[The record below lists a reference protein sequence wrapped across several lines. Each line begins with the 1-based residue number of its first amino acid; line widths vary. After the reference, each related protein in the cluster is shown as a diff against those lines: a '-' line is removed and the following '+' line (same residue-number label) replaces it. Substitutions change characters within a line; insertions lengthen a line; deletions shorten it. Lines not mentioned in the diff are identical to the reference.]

1 MRETRLFNDNWKFIK
16 IEPGTTGYENSDS
29 WVNVDIPHDW
39 LIYDTNNL
47 YEDSEGWYRKTFDL
61 QTETGV
67 RYALRFDGVYMEPVI
82 YVNGAKAGEWKYGY
96 NTFEIDITDYL
107 VNGAN
112 EIRVQVMHRSPNSR
126 WYSGAG
132 IFRNIWFKT
141 MPDTHF
147 VSDGIYIRTER
158 TDTGY
163 MLKAS
168 SEISGS
174 EFDAVAYTVFDMN
187 GTAVVSKTTDAAADT
202 VEIEVESPDE
212 WDIDNP
218 VCYVLRAE
226 LLCNGQAVDCINT
239 RFGFRTI
246 EFNSDS
252 GFYLNGR
259 HVKLNGVCMHH
270 DLGALGAAVNKA
282 ALYRQL
288 KMMKDMGANAIRTS
302 HNMPAVELLDI
313 ADEIGLL
320 VDNEAFDMWKMP
332 KNRYDYARFFE
343 EWAAKDMRNFVRR
356 DRNHPCVIMWS
367 IGNEIFDTHADE
379 ESGMR
384 STKLLYEA
392 VIEND
397 PDCNAYATFG
407 SNFLEGEPTQRCAD
421 VLKLVGY
428 NYSERLYDAHHK
440 AHPDWCI
447 YGSETGSTLQSR
459 DVYHFPYSEPILTD
473 VDEQCS
479 SLGNS
484 TCSWGAPDSEFCIT
498 TERDNKYSAGQF
510 LWTGF
515 DYIGEP
521 TPYQTKNS
529 YFGQVDTAGFPKDTY
544 YIYRAEW
551 TDYKTDPMVHIFP
564 YWDFNED
571 QIIDVRATSNA
582 PVIELFFNGISQ
594 GKFNIDHKHGKELLG
609 HWRIPYAKGRIDAV
623 AYDENGEEIARDTKT
638 SFGDGSRLIL
648 KPDKLTLDADGEDM
662 AFIEVNV
669 LDADGNYVAN
679 ANNRVRVEVSG
690 AARLVGLDN
699 GDSTDYDQYK
709 GDSRKLFMGR
719 LIIMAAAGTN
729 AGKAAIKVTSPSL
742 ESAEIEIDCK
752 EAYVKAGIS
761 ANTSNYH
768 VDTDA
773 NEIPIR
779 KIEIASTEGTIL
791 DKEHPETVLT
801 AKCYPSYSTYDE
813 LEWSVLNDA
822 GVESNL
828 AGIETV
834 NGQTVLKARGDGE
847 FNVKCYSRNGG
858 SRVNVISML
867 GFKATGLGSASI
879 NPYETISAALYTIA
893 SDEMGNAGE
902 HGVATL
908 RHKESYIGFE
918 NVDFGSYGTDE
929 VEINIFTHDRADFV
943 VQLWLGIP
951 GEEGSELILDGI
963 YNKPVIWD
971 VYQPEKYKLRH
982 RIKGTHTLCL
992 LTREFI
998 NIRDLVFTRPD
1009 KGFARID
1016 AADNDKIYGDDFKIS
1031 GSSVTGIGNNVSLD
1045 FDDMDFKDGVSRI
1058 TIKGTSYTE
1067 VNTLNII
1074 FVGEDGS
1081 QTRQMIEFTHTD
1093 DAEEKTFDINPIKG
1107 KNKVTFVFLPG
1118 SNFDF
1123 EWFRF
1128 E

>member
-1 MRETRLFNDNWKFIK
+1 MRETRLFNNDWKFIK
-16 IEPGTTGYENSDS
+16 IKPGTDGYENPDG

-39 LIYDTNNL
+39 LIYDTDNL
-47 YEDSEGWYRKTFDL
+47 YEDSEGWYRKSFELTP
-61 QTETGV
+61 ENGV
-67 RYALRFDGVYMEPVI
+67 RYALRFDGIYMEPTV
-82 YVNGAKAGEWKYGY
+82 YVNGRIAGEWKYGY
-96 NTFEIDITDYL
+96 NTFEIDVTDYL
-107 VNGAN
+107 IDGTN
-112 EIRVQVMHRSPNSR
+112 EIRVQVLHRFPNSR

-158 TDTGY
+158 KEGGY
-163 MLKAS
+163 ALKVS

-174 EFDAVAYTVFDMN
+174 EFDAVAYTVFDIDGN
-187 GTAVVSKTTDAAADT
+187 AIVSKTTDVAADT
-202 VEIEVESPDE
+202 VEIEVESPEE

-226 LLCNGQAVDCINT
+226 LLCNGQSVDCIDT

-246 EFNSDS
+246 EFNSDN
-252 GFYLNGR
+252 GFFLNGR
-259 HVKLNGVCMHH
+259 HVKINGVCMHH
-270 DLGALGAAVNKA
+270 DLGALGAAVNRTA
-282 ALYRQL
+282 IYRQL
-288 KMMKDMGANAIRTS
+288 KMMKDMGVNAIRTS

-313 ADEIGLL
+313 ADELGLL
-320 VDNEAFDMWKMP
+320 IDDEAFDMWKMP
-332 KNRYDYARFFE
+332 KNEYDFARFFE

-379 ESGMR
+379 KSGMA
-384 STKLLYEA
+384 STKLLYET

-397 PDCNAYATFG
+397 SDRNAYATFG
-407 SNFLEGEPTQRCAD
+407 SNFMEGEPTQRCAD
-421 VLKLVGY
+421 ILKLVGY
-428 NYSERLYDAHHK
+428 NYSERLYDAHHA

-459 DVYHFPYSEPILTD
+459 GVYHFPYSEPILTD

-498 TERDNKYSAGQF
+498 TERDNTYSAGQF

-544 YIYRAEW
+544 YIYQAEW
-551 TDYKTDPMVHIFP
+551 TDYKKNPMVHLFP
-564 YWDFNED
+564 YWDFNEG
-571 QIIDVRATSNA
+571 QIIDIRATSNA
-582 PVIELFFNGISQ
+582 PVIELFFNGESQ
-594 GKFNIDHKHGKELLG
+594 GRFNIDHEHGKELLG
-609 HWRIPYAKGRIDAV
+609 HWKLPYSKGTIEAV
-623 AYDENGEEIARDTKT
+623 AYDENGNIIARDAHT
-638 SFGDGSRLIL
+638 SFGNGKKLEL
-648 KPDKLTLDADGEDM
+648 KADRTVLDADGTDM
-662 AFIEVNV
+662 IFVEVRV
-669 LDADGNYVAN
+669 KDADGNYVEN
-679 ANNRVRVEVSG
+679 ANNRVRVAVDG

-709 GDSRKLFMGR
+709 GDSRKLFMGKM
-719 LIIMAAAGTN
+719 LIMLAAGTES
-729 AGKAAIKVTSPSL
+729 GKAHIKVTSPSL
-742 ESAEIEIDCK
+742 ESAELEIECI
-752 EAYVKAGIS
+752 EAYVNPGIS
-761 ANTSNYH
+761 AITSNYH
-768 VDTDA
+768 VEADD

-779 KIEIASTEGTIL
+779 KIEITSSAGTVLDEKNPTTIL
-791 DKEHPETVLT
+791 KAVCQPAD
-801 AKCYPSYSTYDE
+801 ATYDE
-813 LEWSVLNDA
+813 LEWCVLNDA

-828 AGIETV
+828 AQIEEI
-834 NGQTVLKARGDGE
+834 NGEIVLKAKGDGE

-867 GFKATGLGSASI
+867 GFKVTGLGSASI
-879 NPYETISAALYTIA
+879 NPYETIAAALYTIS

-902 HGVATL
+902 HGVATPK
-908 RHKESYIGFE
+908 HKESYIGFE
-918 NVDFGSYGTDE
+918 NVDFGNFGTDE
-929 VEINIFTHDRADFV
+929 VEISIFTHDRADFV
-943 VQLWLGIP
+943 IQLWSGIP

-971 VYQPEKYKLRH
+971 VYQPEKYKLKH

-992 LTREFI
+992 LTREFM
-998 NIRDLVFTRPD
+998 NIRDLVFTKPD
-1009 KGFARID
+1009 KGLARID
-1016 AADNDKIYGDDFKIS
+1016 AADNDKIYGDDFKVH

-1045 FDDMDFKDGVSRI
+1045 FNDMDFGQGVSKI
-1058 TIKGTSYTE
+1058 TIKGTSYIE
-1067 VNTLNII
+1067 VNTINLI
-1074 FVGEDGS
+1074 FVSEDGS

-1093 DAEEKTFDINPIKG
+1093 KAEEKTFDIKPVKG
-1107 KNKVTFVFLPG
+1107 LNKVTFVFLPG
-1118 SNFDF
+1118 SKFDF
-1123 EWFRF
+1123 DWFRF
-1128 E
+1128 G